1 MIWQHK
7 DTSCL
12 LMKKRM
18 KGERE
23 KFRGFKGGGKG
34 DNLGKGIE
42 VTPSF
47 VH

>member
-1 MIWQHK
+1 MPPNEKK
-7 DTSCL
+7 DEGSEGK
-12 LMKKRM
+12 M
-18 KGERE
+18 
-23 KFRGFKGGGKG
+23 FRGFKGGGKG